1 MEEVV
6 YVRIERIYIY
16 IYQKFIL
23 WRGIGEGND
32 QIFQSGAERPIK
44 KLGIS

>member
-16 IYQKFIL
+16 QKFIL
-23 WRGIGEGND
+23 WRGIEEGND

-44 KLGIS
+44 KLGVS